1 MQNRPRHLVNSNH
14 AELWPAWLLRARRN
28 ADARALAT
36 ADWVV
41 RDRDGAYLATID
53 SKGKIH
59 SLPPLHP
66 SRDADGWR
74 ALARDAGTPH
84 APVVALPTHGLERRL
99 LELGLDAG
107 EYARRSGLMQVPE
120 PSRLSLAGFDRY
132 RRPLWLGDGAG
143 RAWNRMRAAAVDDG
157 VVLDAISGY
166 RSHAYQM
173 GIFARKRTR
182 GLSVDDILAVNA
194 APGFSE
200 HHSGDALDIG
210 SDGEPPAE
218 ESFEHTAAFRWLSD
232 HADDFGF
239 RLSYPRDNPH
249 GIVYEP
255 WHWRWHD

>member
-1 MQNRPRHLVNSNH
+1 MQNRLRHLVNSNH

-132 RRPLWLGDGAG
+132 RRPLWLGDAAG
-143 RAWNRMRAAAVDDG
+143 RAWNRMRAAAADDG
-157 VVLDAISGY
+157 LALNAISGY

-173 GIFARKRTR
+173 GIFARKRAR
-182 GLSVDDILAVNA
+182 GLSVDEILAANA

>member
-1 MQNRPRHLVNSNH
+1 MQSRPRVLVNAAH

-41 RDRDGAYLATID
+41 RDREGSYLATID
-53 SKGKIH
+53 ARRRIH
-59 SLPPLHP
+59 PLRP
-66 SRDADGWR
+66 LRNTRTAEAWTPLVREASAPAPARP
-74 ALARDAGTPH
+74 LAM
-84 APVVALPTHGLERRL
+84 HGLERRL
-99 LELGLDAG
+99 FELGLDAG
-107 EYARRSGLMQVPE
+107 DYARRSGLLPVPE
-120 PSRLSLAGFDRY
+120 PSRLALAGFDRY
-132 RRPLWLGDGAG
+132 RRPLWLGDGAA
-143 RAWNRMRAAAVDDG
+143 RAWNRMRDGARGDG
-157 VVLDAISGY
+157 VMLDAISGY

-173 GIFARKRTR
+173 GIFARKRAR
-182 GLSVDDILAVNA
+182 GLEVDEILAVNA

-218 ESFEHTAAFRWLSD
+218 ESFEDTAAFRWLGEHAGD
-232 HADDFGF
+232 HGF

-255 WHWRWHD
+255 WHWRWHG